1 MAIQEV
7 LRLINHRLPRGEQ
20 FVKVFQ
26 GRLGD
31 LVVVSQ
37 TPDKV
42 RHSYVVREDEQ
53 GRLDLFPNNHPNPPP
68 PGFGQ

>member
-7 LRLINHRLPRGEQ
+7 LRLINHRLPRDEQ
-20 FVKVFQ
+20 FVKVFR

-53 GRLDLFPNNHPNPPP
+53 GRLNLFPNCPNPSPL
-68 PGFGQ
+68 GFGQ